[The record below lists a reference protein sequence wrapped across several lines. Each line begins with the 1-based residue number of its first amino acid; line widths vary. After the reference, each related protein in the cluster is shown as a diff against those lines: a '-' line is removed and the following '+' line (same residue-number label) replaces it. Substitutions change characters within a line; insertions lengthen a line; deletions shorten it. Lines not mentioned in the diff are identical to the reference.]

1 MGIGLSRGI
10 LNTIVTV
17 IMKDFVH
24 LHTHSHYSLLDGLIK
39 IDDLVAEVARLEMPA
54 IALTDHG
61 NLYGAIEFYQKAQ
74 KAGVQPILGVEAYIA
89 QDRMSDRRPGIDEKR
104 YHLIVLAEND
114 EGYRNLVALTTKAHL
129 EGFYYKPRLD
139 HDTLRAHAQGLI
151 ALSGCMSGEI
161 PSALLAGDYERA
173 KHLAALYKDIF
184 GAQNFFIE
192 VSSHAGI
199 AHHDRLQDMLTA
211 LAQETN
217 TPTVATQ
224 DAHYLKPEDA
234 NAQDV
239 LLAVQTNTRL
249 DDTDRLTMKD
259 DDFSL
264 RSGATMAGLFR
275 HNPAALAET
284 REIAK
289 RVSYNLPL
297 GHTQLPHFPLPAGET
312 AESYLKKLT
321 FQNAYHRY
329 GEPLPREVAD
339 RLAYE
344 LDVINKTGFSA
355 YFLIVQDL
363 VNWAKQQGIAVGPG
377 RGSAAGSL
385 VSYVL
390 NITAIDPLH
399 YQLLF
404 ERFMNPARISPPDID
419 LDFADVRKEEV
430 LNYAAQKYGRDH
442 VAQIITFGTMAAR
455 AAVRDA
461 GRALGMTYQFCDE
474 LAKMIPF
481 GRSLDHALKEVPE
494 LAASYK
500 SNNDTKKII
509 DAALR
514 LEGVARHASTHAC
527 GVVITKDPLTTLV
540 PLQMA
545 TAHGAADTKEKTSL
559 VTQYEMHAIEDLGLL
574 KIDFLGLAN
583 LTIIEETTK
592 RIKAR
597 HQKDIDMTTIPL
609 DDPKP
614 FALLAEGRTAGIFQ
628 FESMGMTRYLK
639 EMEPN
644 HLEDLIA
651 MVALYRPGPMELI
664 PSYIKRKHGQ
674 EHITY
679 LHPKLAPILEKT
691 YGIGIYQEQMMQI
704 ARDLAGF
711 SLAEADTLRKA
722 IGKKIKSLLAEQQEK
737 LIAGMRADGIDQHIA
752 NQIWEL
758 FPPFARYGFN
768 RSHAAAYALVAYQTA
783 WLKAHY
789 PIEFFA
795 SLLNAEAKNVD
806 RMSFLIAEAKR
817 EGLEVLPPHVNESD
831 ATFTVVSNAA
841 LRFGLGAI
849 KNVGHNLVEALAI
862 ERKQN
867 GPFATLTA
875 FIERIPPQS
884 INKKSLEA
892 LIKAGA
898 LDTFGERNMMLVNMD
913 TLLAYQRDQARERD
927 SKQSSLFGMMENAQ
941 APALAL
947 AHAPVASLNDR
958 LRWEKEL
965 LGLYVSGHPL
975 ERFQR
980 FTKNLAKKIH
990 QLETIPEGATVAAA
1004 GLLLE
1009 TKRIFTKKGDPMM
1022 FIKLADETA
1031 EIEGVVFPSTLEQ
1044 FASLLQPDRCV
1055 LVRGRISHRNG
1066 SLSIICNTIEPLKE

>member
-10 LNTIVTV
+10 LGLLSFSF
-17 IMKDFVH
+17 MKDFVH

-39 IDDLVAEVARLEMPA
+39 IDDLVREVARLEMPA

-61 NLYGAIEFYQKAQ
+61 NMYGAIEFYQKAR
-74 KAGVQPILGVEAYIA
+74 KAGIQPILGIEAYIA
-89 QDRMSDRRPGIDEKR
+89 QERMNDRRPGIDEKR
-104 YHLIVLAEND
+104 YHLVLLAEND
-114 EGYRNLVALTTKAHL
+114 DGYRNLVALTTKSHL

-139 HDTLRAHAQGLI
+139 HEVLRAHAKGLI
-151 ALSGCMSGEI
+151 ALSACMGGEI
-161 PSALLAGDYERA
+161 PQALLAGDEERA
-173 KHLAALYKDIF
+173 EKLVTIYKDIF
-184 GAQNFFIE
+184 GANNFFIE
-192 VSSHAGI
+192 VSSHPGI
-199 AHHDRLQDMLTA
+199 ANHDRLQHMLKA
-211 LAQETN
+211 LAEKTR
-217 TPTVATQ
+217 TPMAATQ
-224 DAHYLKPEDA
+224 DAHYLTPEDA
-234 NAQDV
+234 SAQDV

-249 DDTDRLTMKD
+249 DDADRLSMKD

-264 RSGATMAGLFR
+264 RSGATMKTLFAD
-275 HNPAALAET
+275 NNAALLNT
-284 REIAK
+284 KHIAD
-289 RVSYNLPL
+289 RVHYDLPL
-297 GHTQLPHFPLPAGET
+297 GVLQLPHFPLPADET
-312 AESYLKKLT
+312 AESYLHTLAMSGAEK
-321 FQNAYHRY
+321 RY
-329 GEPLPREVAD
+329 GNPLPREVAE

-344 LDVINKTGFSA
+344 LDVIGKTGFAA

-430 LNYAAQKYGRDH
+430 LAYAAQKYGRDH

-461 GRALGMTYQFCDE
+461 GRALGMTYQLCDE
-474 LAKMIPF
+474 LAKKIPF
-481 GRSLDHALKEVPE
+481 GRSLNRALKEVPE
-494 LAASYK
+494 LAESYK
-500 SNNDTKKII
+500 INEDAKKVI
-509 DAALR
+509 DAAMR

-545 TAHGAADTKEKTSL
+545 SAHGSADAKEKTSL

-583 LTIIEETTK
+583 LTIIEETIK
-592 RIKAR
+592 RIKER
-597 HQKDIDMTTIPL
+597 RGKEIDIAAIPL
-609 DDPKP
+609 DDPAP
-614 FALLAEGRTAGIFQ
+614 FALLAQGRTAGIFQ

-639 EMEPN
+639 EMKPT

-651 MVALYRPGPMELI
+651 MVALYRPGPMELL

-674 EHITY
+674 EQITY

-704 ARDLAGF
+704 ARDCAGF
-711 SLAEADTLRKA
+711 TLAEADILRKA

-737 LIAGMRADGIDQHIA
+737 LINGMRANGINQHTA
-752 NQIWEL
+752 EAIWDL

-783 WLKAHY
+783 WLKTHY

-795 SLLNAEAKNVD
+795 ALLNAEAKNVE
-806 RMSFLIAEAKR
+806 RMSFLIAEAKHD
-817 EGLEVLPPHVNESD
+817 GFEVLAPHINESQ
-831 ATFTVVSNAA
+831 ANFTVIADTVI
-841 LRFGLGAI
+841 RFGLGAI
-849 KNVGHNLVEALAI
+849 KNVGHNLVEALAE
-862 ERKQN
+862 ERNQN

-898 LDTFGERNMMLVNMD
+898 LDVFGERNMMLVNMD
-913 TLLAYQRDQARERD
+913 TLLAYQRHQARERQ
-927 SKQSSLFGMMENAQ
+927 SNQSSLFGLMEATHT
-941 APALAL
+941 PSLAL
-947 AHAPVASLNDR
+947 AATPAASLNDR

-965 LGLYVSGHPL
+965 LGLYISGHPL

-990 QLETIPEGATVAAA
+990 HLKSIPEGALITTA

-1009 TKRIFTKKGDPMM
+1009 TKRIVTKKGDPMM

-1044 FASLLQPDRCV
+1044 FSSLLEVDRCV
-1055 LVRGRISHRNG
+1055 LIRGRISHRNG